1 MAGGVIFLQR
11 TIVHD
16 QNIRQRLLDC
26 LDEGLQ
32 EPEGLEIR
40 RLPRA
45 VQPMANRRFMQS
57 LTPAAVL
64 VGIVDE
70 PQRLSVIL
78 TERAADMR
86 AHAGQ
91 ISFPGGRRDSADI
104 SSVATAKREA
114 REEINLDSA
123 YVLPIGYLGQY
134 PTVTG
139 FLVTPVVALVS
150 PRGLSGLQRN
160 PAEVKQILQIPLRHL
175 LQMQHYRRGWLNKSG
190 FRVPYYD
197 IHWRSHRVWGAT
209 AAILVELALRIRG
222 RGQNTNNSLGYQ
234 HE

>member
-1 MAGGVIFLQR
+1 M
-11 TIVHD
+11 HD

-26 LDEGLQ
+26 LSDQWQ

-45 VQPMANRRFMQS
+45 VQPMATRRFLQN

-64 VGIVDE
+64 VGVIDE
-70 PQRLSVIL
+70 PQRLSIIL

-91 ISFPGGRRDSADI
+91 ISFPGGRRDPKDHDSI
-104 SSVATAKREA
+104 ATAKREA
-114 REEINLDSA
+114 WEEIHLKATHINE
-123 YVLPIGYLGQY
+123 IGYLGQY

-139 FLVTPVVALVS
+139 FLVTPVVALIS
-150 PRGLSGLQRN
+150 PQGLQGLQRN
-160 PAEVKQILQIPLRHL
+160 PAEVTQILQIPLRHL
-175 LQMQHYRRGWLNKSG
+175 LQMQHYRRGWLSKSG

-197 IHWRSHRVWGAT
+197 IQWRSHRVWGAT

-222 RGQNTNNSLGYQ
+222 QATTPHPSVGYK